1 MLYRITYSELAKQ
14 EIENIFN
21 YIVYDLKN
29 VKAAID
35 LRNNIN
41 RKFKSLKQ
49 FPYAYPIYKTQKDLE
64 EEYRILVVNN
74 YLLFYIVDDA
84 NKKISIERVIYRRK
98 KLD

>member
-35 LRNNIN
+35 LRNDIN
-41 RKFKSLKQ
+41 RKFKSLK
-49 FPYAYPIYKTQKDLE
+49 FKA
-64 EEYRILVVNN
+64 
-74 YLLFYIVDDA
+74 
-84 NKKISIERVIYRRK
+84 ISLCLSNLQNRKRFGRRV
-98 KLD
+98 